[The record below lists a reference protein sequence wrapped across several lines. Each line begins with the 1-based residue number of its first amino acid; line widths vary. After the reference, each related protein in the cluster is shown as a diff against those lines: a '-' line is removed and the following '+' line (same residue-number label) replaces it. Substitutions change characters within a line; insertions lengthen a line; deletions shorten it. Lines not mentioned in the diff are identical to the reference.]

1 MTSTS
6 KTTTDRAGAMNNP
19 SHPGDLVMFGILEPL
34 ALSLTKAAQILGVRR
49 ATLSDVVNGKA
60 SVSAEMAFRLHKA
73 FGIDPDLLLR
83 MQAQHDLAR
92 IRKRAGSIR
101 VSRDRG
107 SAHTTP

>member
-6 KTTTDRAGAMNNP
+6 KTTTEPTGIRNP
-19 SHPGDLVMFGILEPL
+19 SHPGDLVMFGVLEPL
-34 ALSLTKAAQILGVRR
+34 DLSLTKAARILGVRR

-83 MQAQHDLAR
+83 MQAQHDLAK
-92 IRKRAGSIR
+92 IRNRAGSIR
-101 VSRDRG
+101 VARYRG
-107 SAHTTP
+107 GAHSAP